1 MLLLTFQS
9 SVHFSEMTDISR
21 GRLILTDL
29 VERNSVP
36 IFSSIQAALQCTK
49 ILLRRVHVYHTI
61 IGPEHFKI
69 IPKAYAFDLFLSPIR
84 KFGTYYISNQ

>member
-1 MLLLTFQS
+1 
-9 SVHFSEMTDISR
+9 MTDISR

-61 IGPEHFKI
+61 LGPEHFKI
-69 IPKAYAFDLFLSPIR
+69 IPRERSGSVVEYLTRDRGAVGSSLTGITVLCP
-84 KFGTYYISNQ
+84 